1 MVINFLRE
9 NVYASYAFLV
19 MRLYLGWTWLEAGW
33 KKIIG
38 GDFDASGFLQGALKK
53 ASGDHPAVQ
62 SWWAGFI
69 DSFALPNVGLFNIL
83 VPWGEFLVGLGLI
96 LGCFTTFA
104 ALMGMVMNF
113 SYLFSGTTSTN
124 PQMVLFGM
132 IILVAGI
139 NAGKIGLDRWII
151 PFINKQ
157 ILKKGEQD
165 NLPQSA

>member
-1 MVINFLRE
+1 
-9 NVYASYAFLV
+9 
-19 MRLYLGWTWLEAGW
+19 LEAGW

-62 SWWAGFI
+62 SWWSGFI
-69 DSFALPNVGLFNIL
+69 DGFALPNVGLFNIL

-157 ILKKGEQD
+157 ILKKGSKITCPKAL
-165 NLPQSA
+165 NR